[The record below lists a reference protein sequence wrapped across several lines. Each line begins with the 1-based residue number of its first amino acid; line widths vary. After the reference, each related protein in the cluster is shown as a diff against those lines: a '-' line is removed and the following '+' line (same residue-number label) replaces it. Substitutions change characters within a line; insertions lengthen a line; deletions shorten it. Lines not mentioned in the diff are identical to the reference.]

1 MNPIPGPIILL
12 ALPLVAAA
20 VTYML
25 RRLTLLAALVST
37 LTAGLLAVLCW
48 RLPLDRSAFVLG
60 QEVGFGRPIV
70 VLGQTLMLE
79 PAGQMWLVFV
89 FGVVAVFY
97 LFAWRMSQGRSFFSF
112 SLLVVALYVLVVL
125 LQSFALATLILAIS
139 ATLLVFI
146 LQAGQSSSARGAQR
160 YLVVTLLA
168 VPFLL
173 LAAWFVDQ
181 SAVYLQDVEGLAGGS
196 SAMAGALSQAMAR
209 RALLPAALGF
219 GLLLA
224 AFPFGTWM
232 PAIAADAPPMV
243 AAFVF
248 TVGQSMALYLAISF
262 LGGTPG
268 GTPSLLQDSSTLAA
282 IQLAGMVMAAAGG
295 VMAAVQHDF
304 GRLFGYAALSDLGV
318 LLLALGSGGSQG
330 LGLAFLHGINRSV
343 SITLVATALAVLRHR
358 ATSDRFGRL
367 RGMGHHLPVATA
379 GLVLGGLALAGFPFT
394 AGFGT
399 HWAVRLATWSWV
411 QPLSPLAEGGAA
423 AALGTVPLQEW
434 LWVLTL
440 LAFIASSVGIVV
452 GLLRGLAAMQGADA
466 RHDVARQPVIASLF
480 VLVLAALSLVL
491 GLYPQLFLEPV
502 SEAVRFFS
510 LF

>member
-1 MNPIPGPIILL
+1 MSPIPGPIILL
-12 ALPLVAAA
+12 ALPLIAAA
-20 VTYML
+20 VAYLL
-25 RRLTLLAALVST
+25 RRLTILAALVST
-37 LTAGLLAVLCW
+37 LTAGLLAILCL

-70 VLGQTLMLE
+70 VLGQTLMLN
-79 PAGQMWLVFV
+79 PAGQIWLVFV
-89 FGVVAVFY
+89 FGLAALFY
-97 LFAWRMSQGRSFFSF
+97 LVAWRMSQGRSFFSF
-112 SLLVVALYVLVVL
+112 SLVVVALYVLVVL
-125 LQSFALATLILAIS
+125 LETFALATLILAIS

-146 LQAGQSSSARGAQR
+146 LQAGQMSSIRGAQR

-181 SAVYLQDVEGLAGGS
+181 SSVYFQDVEGLAGGS
-196 SAMAGALSQAMAR
+196 SAMAAALSQAMAR

-232 PAIAADAPPMV
+232 PAVAADAPPMV

-248 TVGQSMALYLAISF
+248 TAGQSMALYLALSF
-262 LGGTPG
+262 LGSAPA
-268 GTPSLLQDSSTLAA
+268 LLQDPTTLVV
-282 IQLAGMVMAAAGG
+282 IQLAGLVMAASGG
-295 VMAAVQHDF
+295 LLAAVQHDF
-304 GRLFGYAALSDLGV
+304 GRLFGYAALSDLGI

-330 LGLAFLHGINRSV
+330 LRLAFLHGINRSV
-343 SITLVATALAVLRHR
+343 SITLVAAALAILRHR
-358 ATSDRFGRL
+358 ATTDRFEGL
-367 RGMGHHLPVATA
+367 RGMGRHLPAATA

-411 QPLSPLAEGGAA
+411 QPLSPLAEGVTPPAMGI
-423 AALGTVPLQEW
+423 VPLQEW
-434 LWVLTL
+434 FWVLTL
-440 LAFIASSVGIVV
+440 LAFAASSVGIVV

-466 RHDVARQPVIASLF
+466 RQDVARQPIIASL
-480 VLVLAALSLVL
+480 LVL
-491 GLYPQLFLEPV
+491 GLAAFSLLLGLYPHLFLESV
-502 SEAVRFFS
+502 SNAVRAFS